1 MVEDVNDNPPQFVS
15 TTLTASV
22 EEEAE
27 FGTIVTTIMVGK
39 TGSSSKAASFDGED
53 IFSPCL
59 HMLQATDSDIG
70 SGQVVWFEFTTP
82 QVPFLVDRDS
92 GVVTTSGVFQG
103 LSGTRYTIT
112 IRAYDNKGVQ
122 PSLSTTTSLIVSLY
136 KNICHTQNIHA
147 PRRLVYHTA
156 NSINNYV
163 IEFAVC

>member
-15 TTLTASV
+15 TTLLASV
-22 EEEAE
+22 AEEAE

-39 TGSSSKAASFDGED
+39 TGQGSKLLMVKT
-53 IFSPCL
+53 FSPCL

-103 LSGTRYTIT
+103 LSGTRYTVA

-122 PSLSTTTSLIVSLY
+122 PSLSTTTSLVVSLPQLSH
-136 KNICHTQNIHA
+136 CA
-147 PRRLVYHTA
+147 
-156 NSINNYV
+156 
-163 IEFAVC
+163 